1 MPQLLALLLLLLL
14 CRSDNADMA
23 QRKKNRSL
31 ELVWRGSEAYGSES
45 DLFTYH
51 YPTGNYG
58 V

>member
-1 MPQLLALLLLLLL
+1 MVLLLLR

-45 DLFTYH
+45 DLFTH
-51 YPTGNYG
+51 QYPTGNYG
-58 V
+58 AWLHS